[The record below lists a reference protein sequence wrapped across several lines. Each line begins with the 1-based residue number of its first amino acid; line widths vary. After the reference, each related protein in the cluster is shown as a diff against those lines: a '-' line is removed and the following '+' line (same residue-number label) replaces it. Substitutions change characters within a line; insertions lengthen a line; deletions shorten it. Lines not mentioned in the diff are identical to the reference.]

1 LKLINPVTYINGN
14 VKVTI
19 DLATGTKI
27 RETEDDEFRPD
38 FAECC
43 DVHISDLCDNG
54 CEFCYAGCSLDGEF
68 GELINWKFFDTLHPY
83 TEMAINL
90 QDPMPNDILVFL
102 EKMKEKKIIVNV
114 TVNQNHFMRSMFR
127 NDLELFQ
134 KLGLIK
140 GIGISL
146 TNPTDEFIRLTKDF
160 KNVVIHVINGIVTT
174 EQLRKL
180 AYHGMKILILGYK
193 NIGRGSSYVEDP
205 EVATHVRNRKGFLYW
220 NIKFILENGWFDTVA
235 FDNLALDQLNMR
247 RILTKEQ
254 WEEFYMGDD
263 GTSTFFINL
272 VDGTFGKNSLTTK
285 EERMPIG
292 DKSIDEMFEIV
303 KGGMISG

>member
-1 LKLINPVTYINGN
+1 MKLINPVTYINGN

-43 DVHISDLCDNG
+43 DVHISDRCDNG
-54 CEFCYAGCSLDGEF
+54 CEFCYAGCSKDGEY
-68 GELINWKFFDTLHPY
+68 GKLANWKFYDSLHPY

-90 QDPMPNDILVFL
+90 QAPLPIHIVGFL
-102 EKMKEKKIIVNV
+102 ELMKKKNIIVNV
-114 TVNQNHFMRSMFR
+114 TVNQNHFMRDSFGEFLHR
-127 NDLELFQ
+127 LQ
-134 KLGLIK
+134 KKELIK

-146 TNPTDEFIRLTKDF
+146 TNPTEEFIKKTKEFD
-160 KNVVIHVINGIVTT
+160 NVVIHVINGIVTT

-205 EVATHVRNRKGFLYW
+205 EVAIHVRNRKGFLYW